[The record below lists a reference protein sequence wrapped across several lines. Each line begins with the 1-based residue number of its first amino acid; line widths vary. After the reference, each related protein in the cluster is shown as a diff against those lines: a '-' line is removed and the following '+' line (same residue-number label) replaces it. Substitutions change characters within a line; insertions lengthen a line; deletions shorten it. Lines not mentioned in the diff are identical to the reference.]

1 MTEAKEEVKRG
12 RGRPKG
18 SSDKRKIKLKPN
30 PKSAKEDF
38 AKKYE
43 GLDLVAVY
51 GYDEFTFELITHL
64 WKNPS
69 IEFVFTDPIP
79 SRGAHMTRHIGNL
92 SWSIHRYEVM
102 THVGFIEEGYFPV
115 VVVSDDCWEEV
126 SKLPNPHEVEL
137 VSLSHWE
144 KS

>member
-1 MTEAKEEVKRG
+1 MTEEVKRG

-30 PKSAKEDF
+30 PKTAKEDF
-38 AKKYE
+38 AKKYAE
-43 GLDLVAVY
+43 LTLIAIY
-51 GYDEFTFELITHL
+51 GYDEFTLELVKHL
-64 WKNPS
+64 WGRPYV
-69 IEFVFTDPIP
+69 EFVFCDPIP
-79 SRGAHMTRHIGNL
+79 SRGAHMTREIGNL
-92 SWSIHRYEVM
+92 SFSMYRYDVM
-102 THVGFIEEGYFPV
+102 GHVGFIEEGYFPV

-126 SKLPNPHEVEL
+126 NKLPNPHEVEL